1 MDNQIAIEKLLAF
14 KAKDKFSY
22 SEWND
27 RGLNPSGDELCRK
40 LEALFNECAT
50 LLIKEIES
58 NPGSK
63 KLKRILKNSFK
74 KFNANDYDTE
84 EKEFISD
91 YFYKISQIIE
101 IDFKKE
107 LNVWIYGYAFT
118 LLINTV
124 SFFKGKEKI
133 VEILSQDCTKCGSK
147 LETFILRKE
156 EGIPDHSWN
165 IIKCNNCNE
174 YNLTSNGPNIKQLRF
189 GNYSMT
195 EQLEKSAY
203 TRDEAE
209 MRLKQI
215 KFFRKG

>member
-1 MDNQIAIEKLLAF
+1 MNNQIVVEKLLAF
-14 KAKDKFSY
+14 KEKDKFSY
-22 SEWND
+22 SAWND
-27 RGLNPSGDELCRK
+27 RGLNPSVDELCNK
-40 LEALFNECAT
+40 LEALFNEGAT

-63 KLKRILKNSFK
+63 KLKRILKNSLK
-74 KFNANDYDTE
+74 KFNANNYDTE

-91 YFYKISQIIE
+91 YFYELSRIVE
-101 IDFKKE
+101 IDFNKE
-107 LNVWIYGYAFT
+107 LNAWIYGYAFNF
-118 LLINTV
+118 LINII

-133 VEILSQDCTKCGSK
+133 IETLSQDCTSCGST

-156 EGIPDHSWN
+156 EGIPDHSWS

-195 EQLEKSAY
+195 EQLDKSAY
-203 TRDEAE
+203 TREEAE